1 MSAAAPTTQG
11 FWSAEDTSPVA
22 IEAALERLLNERAEE
37 GGRAYAPAR
46 VLNLIVAIDPAR
58 RTETIERLESVGRVN
73 PSRTLLL
80 LVEEGRTTLDA
91 WATMAC
97 EVPTEAGA
105 LAVCRER
112 VELQVGS
119 AHLPYLD
126 SVVDTLLVADLPT
139 VVWSPHGLEEALD
152 GLLPVA
158 DVVLIDS
165 SEWPTLTEAV
175 EHAAVVARRARVV
188 DLAWLRTAPW
198 RECAAGAFEPTSW
211 RAGLGEIDRVTV
223 RHGPD
228 SAVSGLLLAGW
239 FASKLGWAPGTVRE
253 TGGSYEGHAESDSG
267 EVEIRLEVVDLGVP
281 GLDGLTVE
289 TRSGLMLRL
298 DRSPGG
304 LASVRRDA
312 EGREWAWKVLG
323 ASRGEGGVL
332 REALSDALVVD
343 PTYRPALTAAVA
355 MLE

>member
-1 MSAAAPTTQG
+1 VTAEAPTTQG
-11 FWSAEDTSPVA
+11 YWSAEDTTPSA

-46 VLNLIVAIDPAR
+46 VLNLIVVTDSDGRAGVV
-58 RTETIERLESVGRVN
+58 ERLESVGRVN
-73 PSRTLLL
+73 PSRTVLL

-97 EVPTEAGA
+97 EVPSEPGT

-112 VELQVGS
+112 VELQVG
-119 AHLPYLD
+119 AVHLSHLA
-126 SVVDTLLVADLPT
+126 SVVDSLLVDLPT

-158 DVVLIDS
+158 DAVLIDS
-165 SEWPTLTEAV
+165 SAAPTPTQAV
-175 EHAAVVARRARVV
+175 EHAAVLARRAEVV

-198 RECAAGAFEPTSW
+198 RECAAGAFEPPSW
-211 RAGLGEIDRVTV
+211 RSGLTEIDRVTV

-228 SAVSGLLLAGW
+228 SVVSGLLLAGW
-239 FASKLGWAPGTVRE
+239 FASKLRWAPGELRRSE
-253 TGGSYEGHAESDSG
+253 EGWEGHAESDSG
-267 EVEIRLEVVDLGVP
+267 EVELRFEVTELGVP
-281 GLDGLTVE
+281 GLAGLTVE
-289 TRSGLMLRL
+289 TRSGLMLAL

-312 EGREWAWKVLG
+312 EGRESAWKVLG

-332 REALSDALVVD
+332 REALRDALVLD
-343 PTYRPALTAAVA
+343 PTYRPALTAAAA